1 LGLSPG
7 TRTDKIM
14 EKTSFTALNAGK
26 SVIKELDPPQGGR
39 VTGVTS
45 RGIFVLTGRA
55 GIIFLSHEVYR
66 GPLTVNLPALP
77 PDMTAALVMGAAL
90 SLSPGCLSDRK
101 GRFRFLIP
109 AGCSWSAQAAPLELI
124 SPVSPRR
131 ARLNSFCRL
140 ALDRKTGAGFA
151 PILPALLD
159 WPGAAASSP
168 VWDSLLAARVQNV
181 LVLPRLL
188 QMQAIPQ
195 VSANL
200 VQLLGCGRGL
210 TPSGDDLVM
219 GLLLVANRWGD
230 SGLQGEALVR
240 LNAEVMSAAR
250 QRTTT
255 LSTRLIECAA
265 HGEADERL
273 LAAADYLFSG
283 AGDEDKVLTDLFT
296 WGASSGTD
304 ALVGMA
310 VGV

>member
-1 LGLSPG
+1 
-7 TRTDKIM
+7 M
-14 EKTSFTALNAGK
+14 VNTSLTAFNAGI
-26 SVIKELDPPQGGR
+26 SVFKELDPPQGGR

-45 RGIFVLTGRA
+45 RGIFVLTDRT
-55 GIIFLSHEVYR
+55 GIIFLSHEVYH
-66 GPLTVNLPALP
+66 GPLTVNLPVLP
-77 PDMTAALVMGAAL
+77 SDVAAVMGMGAAL
-90 SLSPGCLSDRK
+90 SLSPGCLSDRNGK
-101 GRFRFLIP
+101 FRFLIP
-109 AGCSWSAQAAPLELI
+109 AGCSWSAQAASLELI
-124 SPVSPRR
+124 SSLSLRH

-140 ALDRKTGAGFA
+140 ALERKIGAGFA

-168 VWDSLLAARVQNV
+168 VWDSLLAARVKNV
-181 LVLPRLL
+181 LALPRLL

-219 GLLLVANRWGD
+219 GLLLVINRWGA
-230 SGLQGEALVR
+230 SGLQGEALAR
-240 LNAEVMSAAR
+240 LNAEVASAAR

-255 LSTRLIECAA
+255 LSARLIECTAQ
-265 HGEADERL
+265 GEADERL

-304 ALVGMA
+304 ALVGLA
-310 VGV
+310 VGAM